1 MKKNKLKEIAKELK
15 TLSTDVDSVK
25 KNFANIRKLT
35 AELKSLNSTNIE
47 LTPMKYWAD
56 ALTAEVHNSKTS
68 AEFVKYVIDDFVE
81 VAKI

>member
-1 MKKNKLKEIAKELK
+1 MKNKLKEIAKELK
-15 TLSTDVDSVK
+15 TLSTDVDSAK

-35 AELKSLNSTNIE
+35 AELKSINSTRNSE
-47 LTPMKYWAD
+47 FTPLKYWAD